1 MVNNGPEDIE
11 VTKGMRVVQMLIHT
25 VEGKVE
31 SAYNGQYQDS
41 RGVVESKL

>member
-1 MVNNGPEDIE
+1 MVNNGPEDIT
-11 VTKGMRVVQMLIHT
+11 VTKGMRVVQMLIHA

-41 RGVVESKL
+41 HGVVQSKM